1 MIIDMHGHWMSPG
14 LREFC
19 WQTVSLRNISDAA
32 KPVRGVD
39 DENTTNLKCM
49 DERGIDLQ
57 ILSIRPVSMLHN
69 ENPYI
74 SIPWARVFNNVL
86 AEGVERRQDRFRGLA
101 TLPQADME
109 ASIQELERAVTQ
121 LGMVGAIVNPN
132 PKGTDAMEPLDDGYW
147 VPLWEKAVALDVPL
161 FIHGAYL
168 TGPRYLRHRTAYLIG
183 QTVEESI
190 SGPTLVYGGVLSRF
204 PNLKLILC
212 HGGGAT
218 PFQIGRYLTPPGRDE
233 GGGMFGSPFS
243 GSFLDEYRK
252 LYFDG
257 TLYTQE
263 ALELLIKVVGP
274 DRVLFGTETPGRG
287 TFQYQGRMLDDLRP
301 AVEQISWL
309 DTSQKELIFEGNAR
323 NVFNLKQ

>member
-14 LREFC
+14 LREWF
-19 WQTVSLRNISDAA
+19 WQIVSLRNASDAA

-39 DENTTNLKCM
+39 EENETNLRCM

-86 AEGVERRQDRFRGLA
+86 SDGVSRRSDRFRGLA
-101 TLPQADME
+101 TLPQADPD
-109 ASIQELERAVTQ
+109 ASVEELERAVRQ

-132 PKGTDAMEPLDDGYW
+132 PKGNDSMEPLDDPYW
-147 VPLWEKAVALDVPL
+147 EPLWEKAIELDVPL

-168 TGPRYLRHRTAYLIG
+168 TGPRYQRHRTAYLIG

-190 SGPTLVYGGVLSRF
+190 SGPTLVYGGVLTKYPS
-204 PNLKLILC
+204 LKLILC

-218 PFQIGRYLTPPGRDE
+218 PYQIGRYLTPPGRDE
-233 GGGMFGSPFS
+233 ASMYGSPRI
-243 GSFLDEYRK
+243 GSFLDEFRK

-274 DRVLFGTETPGRG
+274 ERVLFGTETPGRG
-287 TFQYQGRMLDDLRP
+287 TFQWEGRMLDDLRP
-301 AVEQISWL
+301 AVEQIEWL
-309 DTSQKELIFEGNAR
+309 SADQKNLILEQNAKR
-323 NVFNLKQ
+323 VFRL